1 MHSRIAKKELVS
13 KVAAL
18 VSLFDCRKR
27 KLIMHANDDGAGV
40 VAKPVLSCK

>member
-27 KLIMHANDDGAGV
+27 KLDMHANDGAGF
-40 VAKPVLSCK
+40 VAKPRAVL